1 MLFKK
6 SEIQILQKTK
16 QSFLKS
22 MLRVLKNTSFDHY
35 SSRIKSDDSMM
46 HKLTKK
52 RIASNPR
59 HSLAIL
65 N

>member
-22 MLRVLKNTSFDHY
+22 MLRVLKNTPFDHY

-46 HKLTKK
+46 HKLTK
-52 RIASNPR
+52 
-59 HSLAIL
+59 
-65 N
+65 